1 LSKKLGIAAEHF
13 RLAWTALL
21 LSTFYFHTVLHSGWK
36 KRKLVISNQSINK
49 FLRGNM
55 SKHSFLSAAVLLTA
69 LLAACQPNP
78 TRIDSTVHKPEGQ
91 SSTSH
96 ASNSHSDNH
105 NGSIHTDANHNS
117 TKRNPSEPDSTNH
130 SDDKH

>member
-1 LSKKLGIAAEHF
+1 
-13 RLAWTALL
+13 
-21 LSTFYFHTVLHSGWK
+21 
-36 KRKLVISNQSINK
+36 
-49 FLRGNM
+49 M

-78 TRIDSTVHKPEGQ
+78 TRIDSTVHKPENQ
-91 SSTSH
+91 SSTTSH

-117 TKRNPSEPDSTNH
+117 TKRNPSEHDSTNH
-130 SDDKH
+130 SDTKH

>member
-1 LSKKLGIAAEHF
+1 
-13 RLAWTALL
+13 
-21 LSTFYFHTVLHSGWK
+21 
-36 KRKLVISNQSINK
+36 
-49 FLRGNM
+49 M
-55 SKHSFLSAAVLLTA
+55 SKYSFLLAAILLTA

-78 TRIDSTVHKPEGQ
+78 TRIDSTVHKPENQ
-91 SSTSH
+91 SSTTSH

-117 TKRNPSEPDSTNH
+117 TKRNPSEQDSTNH

>member
-1 LSKKLGIAAEHF
+1 
-13 RLAWTALL
+13 
-21 LSTFYFHTVLHSGWK
+21 
-36 KRKLVISNQSINK
+36 
-49 FLRGNM
+49 M
-55 SKHSFLSAAVLLTA
+55 SKHSFLSTAVLLTA

-91 SSTSH
+91 SSASH
-96 ASNSHSDNH
+96 ASNSHLDNH

-130 SDDKH
+130 SDTKH